1 MGGGRGEGGE
11 VVELGDGIG
20 GGLVWLVKTVGI

>member
-11 VVELGDGIG
+11 REGGDR
-20 GGLVWLVKTVGI
+20 GLQNIYRHIEKIWNC